1 VSQSHLYVEIAVWS
15 QVISSIVFMAVL
27 VYMWFRFLLPVF
39 LAAQARS
46 NAQIAEAE
54 RHRDEVKAALQALH
68 EEIESARR
76 DAALIEQRAGE
87 HAEHERLAL
96 LREAQEAGERALT
109 DAGKELQRALAAARV
124 RLREEIL
131 GRALALAREDAQ
143 RRAGP
148 ALDAALVARFVTTLE
163 HGLNG

>member
-1 VSQSHLYVEIAVWS
+1 MTDAQFYLRIALLS
-15 QVISSIVFMAVL
+15 QVVSSIVFIGVL
-27 VYMWFRFLLPVF
+27 VYMWFRWIVPVVIT
-39 LAAQARS
+39 AQERS

-96 LREAQEAGERALT
+96 LRDTQDAGERALT

-124 RLREEIL
+124 LLREEIL
-131 GRALALAREDAQ
+131 GGALTLAREDAQ

-148 ALDAALVARFVTTLE
+148 PLDAAIVAGFVNSLE
-163 HGLNG
+163 HGSSG